1 MAAATDQNIGM
12 TVFELQSFESWQNR
26 IEAAAQSAGAGITR
40 KGAGCQLWMPNQLLP
55 LRKTNLH
62 YADGVK
68 IFREWLGPRRNALAI
83 IPHRVYFEPG
93 ANTPSIKPERILIE
107 GARPALPSPDKRI
120 SSCLEWAG
128 ILSKHIDGFGP
139 DPITVGRVRHD
150 LHKSTQLIFGGGA
163 VVTPG
168 SKISLALMS
177 HGGYSTPARLQI
189 ELVAPSAAAGKTK
202 TYQTL
207 LANALK
213 RCKCHG
219 VISMLTY
226 DKLLTRLQSGT
237 PVATPGTCILLAVT
251 GKKGLPLAP
260 ESETLINL
268 MANFNI
274 PFRMF
279 SVDNPALNWSA
290 LDQAGSLITGA
301 GGIPF
306 ITKLPWPDDIGEPFI
321 LGVDVGHP
329 PTGEESQVVI
339 SLMDHQGV
347 LLGSWRQS
355 QPRDETIHTETLQ
368 NGLTWALEKA
378 RSNIAN
384 ATPSFL
390 VLRDG
395 RLHKGENPTFYSQIL
410 GPKTTLIEFS
420 KHNTP
425 EMFIMGACPA
435 SAKAGTECLL
445 TGSSTPFI
453 TPVSARMSS
462 DLSRTFKINMP
473 PAWDGLGLGIDRVS
487 EIVVGLSYTSGLGL
501 APHALPGPIYWA
513 DGIAAICEHNHQF
526 AGQNIMEGR

>member
-1 MAAATDQNIGM
+1 MGTATDQNIGM

-26 IEAAAQSAGAGITR
+26 VETAAQSIGAGITR
-40 KGAGCQLWMPNQLLP
+40 KGAACQLWMPNQLLP
-55 LRKTNLH
+55 VRKTNLH

-68 IFREWLGPRRNALAI
+68 IVREWLGPRRNALAI

-93 ANTPSIKPERILIE
+93 ANTPSIKPERVLIE

-120 SSCLEWAG
+120 SSCLEWAR
-128 ILSKHIDGFGP
+128 ILSKHIDGFNP
-139 DPITVGRVRHD
+139 EPITAERVRHD

-168 SKISLALMS
+168 SKLSFALMS
-177 HGGYSTPARLQI
+177 HGSYSAPARLRI
-189 ELVAPSAAAGKTK
+189 ELVAPAANIGKAK
-202 TYQTL
+202 MYQTL

-226 DKLLTRLQSGT
+226 DKMLTRLQSGT
-237 PVATPGTCILLAVT
+237 PEPTPGACALLAVT

-260 ESETLINL
+260 EAETLINL
-268 MANFNI
+268 MTKFNI

-301 GGIPF
+301 GGVPF
-306 ITKLPWPDDIGEPFI
+306 ITKLPWPDDIGQPFI

-329 PTGEESQVVI
+329 PASKQSQVVV
-339 SLMDHQGV
+339 SLMDYKGV
-347 LLGSWRQS
+347 LLGSWRQT
-355 QPRDETIHTETLQ
+355 QPRDETIHTKTLQ
-368 NGLTWALEKA
+368 NGLTWTLEKA

-395 RLHKGENPTFYSQIL
+395 RLHKGENPGFYSKIL
-410 GPKTTLIEFS
+410 GTQTTLLEFS

-425 EMFIMGACPA
+425 EMFIMSKRPTPV
-435 SAKAGTECLL
+435 KAGTECLL
-445 TGSSTPFI
+445 TGSSTPYI
-453 TPVSARMSS
+453 TPIAARLSN
-462 DLSRTFKINMP
+462 DLARSFKINMP
-473 PAWDGLGLGIDRVS
+473 AAWDGLGLGIDKVS
-487 EIVVGLSYTSGLGL
+487 EIVVGLSYTPGLGL

-526 AGQNIMEGR
+526 AGQNIVI